1 MITENHL
8 IDLSFLPEFLL
19 DIPKF
24 VSLLFGIT
32 VQTAIVNIYSPG
44 DKLAL
49 YRDTSRSSPAVLG
62 SVLLHSKAL
71 LIAGVGD
78 EESVVVWIRSGGIVV
93 MSGEAGRAFV
103 ACLQNLS

>member
-1 MITENHL
+1 M
-8 IDLSFLPEFLL
+8 DLSLLPEFLL

-49 YRDTSRSSPAVLG
+49 YHNTSRSSPAVLG
-62 SVLLHSKAL
+62 SVLLDSKAL
-71 LIAGVGD
+71 LIAGVLD
-78 EESVVVWIRSGGIVV
+78 EERVVVRIRSEGMVV

-103 ACLQNLS
+103 AFRQNLS